1 MDDQNYKKMDYGL
14 ETVLKRIK
22 PVEYVPFS
30 YNLKVEEPDFRLEK
44 KLNPAFVAPVLT
56 KVEENSTSE
65 LSEARIILI
74 EAVGATGKTE
84 LTKKMSNWLQSPIFD
99 LGLTKVVAGNSLTGL
114 LTKRMDLM
122 DCFNYMAAI
131 RDGKA
136 NIIIDALDEGCMKTN
151 YQGYLDFLDDVLS
164 LNPKKECPIILL
176 GRYNAVELAA
186 SFFATKDVDVCTL
199 QIEPFTLKQAEEFLD
214 KATTTSA
221 RVKYSAI
228 FKETRDYILQT
239 IEGFFKD
246 QASIK
251 THASERFIGYAPVL
265 LSIAAFFDE
274 NTNYQDVLND
284 LKSRNVKS
292 VQLIIDIIRRILER
306 DRHEKVI
313 PFIKDNLLVGRDATF
328 QEEVLD
334 VVYTHD
340 EQCARILFDVMGVPF
355 PEIEIDDQ
363 QFLSVY
369 NEHIGVWMNEHPFK
383 GKNKIAN
390 IVFESYILALLI
402 QNEKYASVA
411 YDYMHIMGTSYM
423 FAYIYYS
430 LYGFENLN
438 SKLLPYVYESLR
450 QLNNKHNYYSLNV
463 EWNPSKSDDISTF
476 CDIEFEGSQDGMISY
491 NGDVT
496 YMDDEAIDLGQ
507 RLEYLYVDSP
517 LDFNLASRTVEAA
530 APSYIKCKNLII
542 NSQEITVRQNQS
554 ETNFMFECETTKI
567 VQHNS
572 QFLQIGGVGRINN
585 TLRIVSPKRPEYP
598 LFEYWISG
606 DVKLKD
612 LSEEI
617 TTRYK
622 KLRAIILDFR
632 SHSKHVLAK
641 LWEKIDNV
649 MGNNSVGQA
658 VINALLEKKVMYR
671 DGHLYKLDTDI
682 MDEVLGLSYDGIRNF
697 EMSEKAIDFLEHIE
711 VE

>member
-1 MDDQNYKKMDYGL
+1 MEDQNYKTKDYGL

-22 PVEYVPFS
+22 PADYTPFL
-30 YNLKVEEPDFRLEK
+30 YNLKVTESDFRLEK
-44 KLNPAFVAPVLT
+44 ELNPAFVAPVLT
-56 KVEENSTSE
+56 KVQENSTCE
-65 LSEARIILI
+65 LSEARIIQI

-131 RDGKA
+131 REGKA
-136 NIIIDALDEGCMKTN
+136 NIIVDALDEGCMKTN
-151 YQGYLDFLDDVLS
+151 YQGYLDFLDDILS
-164 LNPKKECPIILL
+164 LQPKKECPIILL

-186 SFFATKDVDVCTL
+186 SFFASKDVDICTL
-199 QIEPFTLKQAEEFLD
+199 QIEPFTLKQAEDFLD
-214 KATTTSA
+214 KATKTSA
-221 RVKYSAI
+221 KVKYSAI
-228 FKETRDYILQT
+228 FKETRDYILRT

-284 LKSRNVKS
+284 LKARNVKS

-306 DRHEKVI
+306 DRMEKVM
-313 PFIKDNLLVGRDATF
+313 PFVKDNLLAGRDAMF
-328 QEEVLD
+328 QQKVMD
-334 VVYTHD
+334 VVYSHD

-363 QFLSVY
+363 HFLSAY
-369 NEHIGVWMNEHPFK
+369 NEHIGIWMNEHPFK

-390 IVFESYILALLI
+390 IVFESYILALLT

-411 YDYMHIMGTSYM
+411 YDYMRIMGTSYM
-423 FAYIYYS
+423 FAYIYNS

-438 SKLLPYVYESLR
+438 SKLLPYIYESLR
-450 QLNNKHNYYSLNV
+450 QLNNKHNYYALNI
-463 EWNPSKSDDISTF
+463 EWNPDKSDEISTF
-476 CDIEFEGSQDGMISY
+476 CDIEFEGSQDGMASY
-491 NGDVT
+491 KGDVT
-496 YMDDEAIDLGQ
+496 YMNDEAIELGQ
-507 RLEYLYVDSP
+507 RLEYLYVDSR
-517 LDFNLASRTVEAA
+517 LDFKLAARTVEVA
-530 APSYIKCKNLII
+530 APSYIRCKKMII
-542 NSQEITVRQNQS
+542 DSQEITVHQNLS
-554 ETNFMFECETTKI
+554 GTNFMFECESTKI

-572 QFLQIGGVGRINN
+572 QFLQIGGVGRITN
-585 TLRIVSPKRPEYP
+585 TLRIVSPERPEYP

-622 KLRAIILDFR
+622 KLRAVILDFR

-641 LWEKIDNV
+641 LSEKIDNI
-649 MGNNSVGQA
+649 MGNNPVGEA
-658 VINALLEKKVMYR
+658 VINALQEKKVMYR
-671 DGHLYKLDTDI
+671 EGHLYKLDTDV
-682 MDEVLGLSYDGIRNF
+682 MDDVLGLSYDGIRNF
-697 EMSEKAIDFLEHIE
+697 EMSEKAIDFLKNIE

>member
-22 PVEYVPFS
+22 PVEYIPFS
-30 YNLKVEEPDFRLEK
+30 YNLKVAEPDFRLEK

-122 DCFNYMAAI
+122 DCFNYMASI

-284 LKSRNVKS
+284 LKARNVKS

-306 DRHEKVI
+306 DRHEKVM

-328 QEEVLD
+328 QKEVMD
-334 VVYTHD
+334 VVYSHD
-340 EQCARILFDVMGVPF
+340 EQCARILYDVMGVPF
-355 PEIEIDDQ
+355 PEIDIDDQ
-363 QFLSVY
+363 HFLSAY

-390 IVFESYILALLI
+390 IVFESYILALLT
-402 QNEKYASVA
+402 QNEKYAGVA

-423 FAYIYYS
+423 FAYIYNS
-430 LYGFENLN
+430 LYGFEKLN
-438 SKLLPYVYESLR
+438 SRLLPYIYESLR
-450 QLNNKHNYYSLNV
+450 QLNNKHNYYSLNI
-463 EWNPSKSDDISTF
+463 EWDPNKSDEISTF
-476 CDIEFEGSQDGMISY
+476 CDIEFEGSHDGMISY
-491 NGDVT
+491 IGDVT
-496 YMDDEAIDLGQ
+496 YMNDEAIDLGQ

-542 NSQEITVRQNQS
+542 NSQEITVHQNLP
-554 ETNFMFECETTKI
+554 EANFMFECESATI

-585 TLRIVSPKRPEYP
+585 TLRIVSPERPEYP

-606 DVKLKD
+606 DVKLRD

-641 LWEKIDNV
+641 LSEKIDNI
-649 MGNNSVGQA
+649 MGNNPVGQA
-658 VINALLEKKVMYR
+658 VINALQEKKVMYR
-671 DGHLYKLDTDI
+671 EGHLYKLDTDV

-697 EMSEKAIDFLEHIE
+697 EMSEKAIEFLKNIE
-711 VE
+711 IE

>member
-1 MDDQNYKKMDYGL
+1 MDNQNYKKIDYGL
-14 ETVLKRIK
+14 ETILKRIK
-22 PVEYVPFS
+22 PADYTPFT
-30 YNLKVEEPDFRLEK
+30 YKLKVEEFDFRLEK
-44 KLNPAFVAPVLT
+44 TLNPAFVAPVLT
-56 KVEENSTSE
+56 EVRESSTCE
-65 LSEARIILI
+65 LSKARIILI

-99 LGLTKVVAGNSLTGL
+99 LGHTKVVAGNSLTGL

-122 DCFNYMAAI
+122 DCFSYMAAI

-136 NIIIDALDEGCMKTN
+136 NIIVDALDEGCMKTN

-164 LNPKKECPIILL
+164 LDPKQECPIILL

-186 SFFATKDVDVCTL
+186 SFFATSNVDICTL
-199 QIEPFTLKQAEEFLD
+199 QIEPFTLKQAEDFLD
-214 KATTTSA
+214 KATKTSA
-221 RVKYSAI
+221 KIKYSAI
-228 FKETRDYILQT
+228 FKETRDYILKT

-274 NTNYQDVLND
+274 NTNYQEVLND
-284 LKSRNVKS
+284 LKARNVKS
-292 VQLIIDIIRRILER
+292 VQLIIDIIRRILDR
-306 DRHEKVI
+306 DRQEKVM
-313 PFIKDNLLVGRDATF
+313 PFIEENLLVGRDVKF
-328 QEEVLD
+328 QKDVMN

-340 EQCARILFDVMGVPF
+340 EQCARILYDVMEIPF

-363 QFLSVY
+363 YFLSAY
-369 NEHIGVWMNEHPFK
+369 NEHIGVWINEHPFK
-383 GKNKIAN
+383 GKKKIAN
-390 IVFESYILALLI
+390 VVFESYILALLT
-402 QNEKYASVA
+402 QNVKYANVA
-411 YDYMHIMGTSYM
+411 YDYMHVMGTSYM
-423 FAYIYYS
+423 FAYIYNS

-438 SKLLPYVYESLR
+438 SKLLPYIYESLR
-450 QLNNKHNYYSLNV
+450 QLNNKHNYYMFNI
-463 EWNPSKSDDISTF
+463 EWNPDLSDDISTF
-476 CDIEFEGSQDGMISY
+476 CDIEFEGSQDEMLSY
-491 NGDVT
+491 KGNVT
-496 YMDDEAIDLGQ
+496 YMNDEPIELGQ

-517 LDFNLASRTVEAA
+517 LDFKLASRTVEAA

-542 NSQEITVRQNQS
+542 DSQEITVYKNRL
-554 ETNFMFECETTKI
+554 EANFMFECGIAKI
-567 VQHNS
+567 VQNNS
-572 QFLQIGGVGRINN
+572 QFLQIGGVGCINN
-585 TLRIVSPKRPEYP
+585 TLRIVSPERPEYP

-617 TTRYK
+617 TSRYK

-641 LWEKIDNV
+641 LREKIDNV
-649 MGNNSVGQA
+649 MGNNPVGQA
-658 VINALLEKKVMYR
+658 VIKALIEKRVMYR
-671 DGHLYKLDTDI
+671 EGHLYKLDTDV

-697 EMSEKAIDFLEHIE
+697 EMSEKAIVFLKHIE